1 MEVDNIEKVMDEL
14 IEYWGNKKLFLRQT
28 PLMSQVGAAQFL
40 QLSYVKQY
48 FMARFLLLAGLFML
62 LTLQGCAVAGGIFKA
77 GVWVG
82 IFAVVLVVI
91 VVGVIV
97 SKSKK

>member
-1 MEVDNIEKVMDEL
+1 VV
-14 IEYWGNKKLFLRQT
+14 
-28 PLMSQVGAAQFL
+28 AQSL
-40 QLSYVKQY
+40 QLSCVKQY

-82 IFAVVLVVI
+82 IFVVVLVVI
-91 VVGVIV
+91 VIGVIV
-97 SKSKK
+97 SKAKK

>member
-1 MEVDNIEKVMDEL
+1 MGRSV
-14 IEYWGNKKLFLRQT
+14 
-28 PLMSQVGAAQFL
+28 S
-40 QLSYVKQY
+40 
-48 FMARFLLLAGLFML
+48 LAGLIML

-82 IFAVVLVVI
+82 ILAVVFVVVI
-91 VVGVIV
+91 IGVIV